1 MIEKEEKLYEY
12 IHYEKDRRIAY
23 VTIDRPEV
31 LNAISP
37 PTKAELNSVFADFV
51 ADEDLWVAIITGAGE
66 RSFCAG
72 ADLKYRVNEEDEH
85 ELRNPGTR
93 QPWALDECLKPVIA
107 AVNGYAV
114 GGGLEMAMRCD
125 IIIAAQHARFGLPEP
140 KRGLLSDTGGVLKLP
155 RRIPYH
161 LAMELILT
169 GKLVSAQEA
178 YRMGLVNEVVPLAD
192 LMPTAKRWA
201 DEILECAPL
210 SLRAAKELIMRVGDL
225 PMAVGVSSIESLHSV
240 RKLRDS
246 DDYTEGPKAFAEK
259 RKPIWKGR

>member
-114 GGGLEMAMRCD
+114 GGDWRWRC
-125 IIIAAQHARFGLPEP
+125 AATSSSRRSTLGSDCQSR
-140 KRGLLSDTGGVLKLP
+140 RGGYSL
-155 RRIPYH
+155 IPVAFSNCH
-161 LAMELILT
+161 D
-169 GKLVSAQEA
+169 A
-178 YRMGLVNEVVPLAD
+178 YR
-192 LMPTAKRWA
+192 TTWRWN
-201 DEILECAPL
+201 
-210 SLRAAKELIMRVGDL
+210 SSSRANWC
-225 PMAVGVSSIESLHSV
+225 LH
-240 RKLRDS
+240 RKHI
-246 DDYTEGPKAFAEK
+246 A
-259 RKPIWKGR
+259 WV